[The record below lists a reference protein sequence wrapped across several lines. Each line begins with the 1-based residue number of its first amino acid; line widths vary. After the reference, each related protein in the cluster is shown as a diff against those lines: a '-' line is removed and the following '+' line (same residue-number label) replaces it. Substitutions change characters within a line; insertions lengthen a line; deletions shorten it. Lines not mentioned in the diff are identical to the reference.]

1 MSSVKFNQEIISKTE
16 KNLFQKLVSEQ
27 SFWVTIAL
35 FGICFIMF
43 FVEDAFSSKDNL
55 FNITRNF
62 SFIGIM
68 AIGMTFVIITAGI
81 DLSVGSIMG
90 VTGVICGLFL
100 DAQFLPEWYSK
111 ASYFEGVYVWVS
123 IILALLAGILIGA
136 VNGYL
141 IAYLKLSP
149 FVVTLGMMAAA
160 RSLALV
166 VSNNKMFYEFGPKDE
181 MFYEIG
187 GGSMLGLANAT
198 WLLIFLTIVMGLVL
212 KYTSYGKHVFAVGSN
227 KKAAELSGINIRWI
241 EMSVYMISG
250 LFAAISAVMIVGW
263 MGSVTN
269 ALGYTYEL
277 RVIAATVIG
286 GANLMGGVG
295 GTFGAFIKIKSEIK
309 NREALLQIGAA
320 GPIAGFI
327 IAIPSLIIGLKISDV
342 YEKIDMQSAL
352 ILGDS
357 ILMKLLIWFTH
368 PNLLESQDIM
378 LHPIAFA
385 GWIGLLVTMLNLL
398 PIGQL
403 DGGHIAYAMFGR
415 QQHWIARIALTA
427 LIPLS
432 FISLNWLVW
441 GILIVFLMRSA
452 NHPPIEDFDVPLS
465 KKSIWVGY
473 ICFLIFILCFIP
485 APFKF

>member
-1 MSSVKFNQEIISKTE
+1 MSSTKFNQELISKTE
-16 KNLFQKLVSEQ
+16 KTFLQKLVSEQ
-27 SFWVTIAL
+27 SFWVSIAL
-35 FGICFIMF
+35 LGICFVMF

-100 DAQFLPEWYSK
+100 DAQYLPEWYSK
-111 ASYFEGVYVWVS
+111 ASYFEGVYVWIS
-123 IILALLAGILIGA
+123 IFLALLAGALIGA

-149 FVVTLGMMAAA
+149 FVVTLGMMAIA

-187 GGSMLGLANAT
+187 GGSIFGVANAT
-198 WLLIFLTIVMGLVL
+198 WLLIVLTILMGLVL
-212 KYTSYGKHVFAVGSN
+212 KYTSYGKHVYAVGSN
-227 KKAAELSGINIRWI
+227 KKAAELSGINTRWI
-241 EMSVYMISG
+241 EMSVYIISG

-295 GTFGAFIKIKSEIK
+295 GTFGAFI
-309 NREALLQIGAA
+309 GAA
-320 GPIAGFI
+320 LMETIRNSLLMAGIDPYWQGTFLGLFI
-327 IAIPSLIIGLKISDV
+327 VGAVWL
-342 YEKIDMQSAL
+342 EKV
-352 ILGDS
+352 
-357 ILMKLLIWFTH
+357 K
-368 PNLLESQDIM
+368 N
-378 LHPIAFA
+378 
-385 GWIGLLVTMLNLL
+385 
-398 PIGQL
+398 
-403 DGGHIAYAMFGR
+403 
-415 QQHWIARIALTA
+415 
-427 LIPLS
+427 
-432 FISLNWLVW
+432 
-441 GILIVFLMRSA
+441 
-452 NHPPIEDFDVPLS
+452 
-465 KKSIWVGY
+465 KKN
-473 ICFLIFILCFIP
+473 
-485 APFKF
+485 